1 MRLGS
6 TDIATDPIEA
16 EAFRQ
21 HIRQGLQECLPQDL
35 RDADAAH
42 CLVTREQAR
51 RWQQIMHAQGWAAP
65 AWPAE
70 HGGPG
75 WALWQ
80 LAIFREEYARA
91 GCPRFENLG
100 IDMIG
105 PTLMHHGTATQK
117 ARFLP
122 GILSFDDYWAQAYSE
137 PDAGSDLASVKTTA
151 RREGDAYV
159 VNGTKIWQSFGHWA
173 NWALALVRT
182 DAAAARKQDGLSV
195 LLIDLTLP
203 GVTVRPIRFIN
214 GAEFHVQLF
223 FDDVRVPLDCLVGA
237 QDGGWSVAKDLLV
250 TERLFLARV
259 GECKAELEK
268 LRRLTLRY
276 QGPPAMAR
284 ANQHAWSEF
293 AKLEIRFL
301 AHESQWWQALT
312 AVAAGSESDIA
323 PSLLKLQGTEL
334 IQELYAAQMTVV
346 GRHGLPVD
354 PAALDGRASQVPLV
368 PGSVNNIH
376 LHFLRYR
383 GVTLGGG
390 ASEIQK
396 EIIARVLFGGKSE
409 LNAVADAGADEQQ
422 TMIDASL
429 RKYLAREYTAETR
442 RESILAG
449 GQRCAKAWVDI
460 AGFGLLGLM
469 ADEEQGGAAG
479 SLADVAHVAQTL
491 AAQLFLPCYGAAAV
505 AAPLAWQVSGAEAR
519 DAVGRM
525 LADTLAGQAMLACAL
540 DADSPLAAK
549 ATTDGWVLNGKL
561 PIVMGADSASGL
573 LVAATLPVQDGAELA
588 VFLLPAQ
595 APGITRRAY
604 RLYDA
609 RGAADLGFDTVT
621 AHDWVVRGAAAR
633 AFCAAFGQA
642 EKLLWCVENVGVMR
656 EALRQTVEYLGTRR
670 QFGRPLSEFQAL
682 RHRVVDMYRAWR
694 NAQAL
699 TWGAIAQWR
708 SDDTQA
714 HVGSVAAAC
723 WVSAESGHAVALDAL
738 QLHGAIG
745 LQDETAISHLAKRLL
760 VNEALLGGAG
770 AALGDYVDYLTP
782 EAAWADR

>member
-1 MRLGS
+1 MNGGS
-6 TDIATDPIEA
+6 SDKAFDA
-16 EAFRQ
+16 HQAAAFRQ
-21 HIRQGLQECLPQDL
+21 EIRRALHACLPADL
-35 RDADAAH
+35 HEADAAS

-65 AWPAE
+65 SWPGQ
-70 HGGPG
+70 HGGPD

-80 LAIFREEYARA
+80 LAIFREEYALA

-105 PTLMHHGTATQK
+105 PTLMNHGTPEQQAK
-117 ARFLP
+117 FLP
-122 GILSFDDYWAQAYSE
+122 RILSFEDYWAQAYSE

-151 RREGDAYV
+151 RRDGDVYV

-182 DAAAARKQDGLSV
+182 DPGARRKQDGLSV
-195 LLIDLTLP
+195 LLIDMTLP

-223 FDDVRVPLDCLVGA
+223 FDEVRVPLNCLVGA
-237 QDGGWSVAKDLLV
+237 QDAGWAVAKDLLV

-268 LRRLTLRY
+268 LKHLTRQY
-276 QGPPAMAR
+276 QGPPALAR
-284 ANQHAWSEF
+284 ANQRAWTQL
-293 AKLEIRFL
+293 AQLECRFL

-312 AVAAGSESDIA
+312 AAAAGSDSDIA

-334 IQELYAAQMTVV
+334 IQDLYAAQMALI

-354 PAALDGRASQVPLV
+354 PAALDGRASSPPLA
-368 PGSVNNIH
+368 PDNVNNIH

-396 EIIARVLFGGKSE
+396 EIIARVLFSGKSE
-409 LNAVADAGADEQQ
+409 LDAVADADADEQQ
-422 TMIDASL
+422 SMIDESL
-429 RKYLAREYTAETR
+429 RKYLAREYSADAR
-442 RESILAG
+442 RESIQSG
-449 GQRCAKAWVDI
+449 GARCVQAWAEI

-469 ADEEQGGAAG
+469 AHEEQGGASG
-479 SLADVAHVAQTL
+479 RLADVAHVSQTL
-491 AAQLFLPCYGAAAV
+491 AAHLFLPLYGTAAV
-505 AAPLAWQVSGAEAR
+505 AAPMAWAIAGAAST
-519 DAVGRM
+519 DAVSRM
-525 LADTLAGQAMLACAL
+525 LVDTLAGHTRLACAL
-540 DADSPLAAK
+540 EADPAFTARATQRGWTLTGTLA
-549 ATTDGWVLNGKL
+549 TVLG
-561 PIVMGADSASGL
+561 GDSATHL
-573 LVAATLPVQDGAELA
+573 LVAATLSDAPSAELG
-588 VFLLPAQ
+588 VFLLPAK
-595 APGITRRAY
+595 APGLARRAY

-609 RGAADLGFDTVT
+609 RGAADLHFDAVG
-621 AHDWVVRGAAAR
+621 ADAADLIVRGAAAR

-682 RHRVVDMYRAWR
+682 RHRVVDLYRAWR
-694 NAQAL
+694 NAHAL
-699 TWGAIAQWR
+699 AWNAIGQWR
-708 SDDTQA
+708 QEAPEA
-714 HVGSVAAAC
+714 HAGTVAAAC
-723 WVSAESGHAVALDAL
+723 WIGAESAHAVALDVL

-760 VNEALLGGAG
+760 VNQTLLGGPGDALDDYIDHLPQEG
-770 AALGDYVDYLTP
+770 A
-782 EAAWADR
+782 

>member
-1 MRLGS
+1 MIGGS
-6 TDIATDPIEA
+6 SDRALDA
-16 EAFRQ
+16 RQAAAFRQ
-21 HIRQGLQECLPQDL
+21 DIRTALHACLPEDL
-35 RDADAAH
+35 READAAN

-65 AWPAE
+65 AWPGK
-70 HGGPG
+70 HGGPD

-80 LAIFREEYARA
+80 LAIFREEYALA

-105 PTLMHHGTATQK
+105 PTLMNHGTPEQQ

-122 GILSFDDYWAQAYSE
+122 RILSFEDYWAQAYSE

-151 RREGDAYV
+151 RRDGDAYV

-173 NWALALVRT
+173 NWALTLVST
-182 DAAAARKQDGLSV
+182 NPGASRKQDGLSV
-195 LLIDLTLP
+195 LLIDMTLP

-223 FDDVRVPLDCLVGA
+223 FDEVRVPLNCLVGA
-237 QDGGWSVAKDLLV
+237 QDAGWAVAKDLLV

-268 LRRLTLRY
+268 LKHLTRQY
-276 QGPPAMAR
+276 QGAPALAR
-284 ANQHAWSEF
+284 ANQRAWTQL
-293 AKLEIRFL
+293 AKLECRFL

-312 AVAAGSESDIA
+312 AVAAGGDSDIA

-334 IQELYAAQMTVV
+334 IQDLYAAQMALI

-354 PAALDGRASQVPLV
+354 PAALDGRASAPPLA

-396 EIIARVLFGGKSE
+396 EIIARVLFSGKSE
-409 LNAVADAGADEQQ
+409 LDAVADANADEQQ
-422 TMIDASL
+422 SLIDDSL
-429 RKYLAREYTAETR
+429 RKYLTREYSADAR
-442 RESILAG
+442 RESIQG
-449 GQRCAKAWVDI
+449 GGARCAQAWAEI

-469 ADEEQGGAAG
+469 ADEEQGGASG
-479 SLADVAHVAQTL
+479 RLADVAYVTQTL
-491 AAQLFLPCYGAAAV
+491 AAHLFLPLYGTAAV
-505 AAPLAWQVSGAEAR
+505 AAPMAWAIGGAASA
-519 DAVGRM
+519 DAVSRM
-525 LADTLAGQAMLACAL
+525 LVDTLAGQARLACAL
-540 DADSPLAAK
+540 EADPPLTARAAQG
-549 ATTDGWVLNGKL
+549 GWTLTGKL
-561 PIVMGADSASGL
+561 ATVLGGDSASHL
-573 LVAATLPVQDGAELA
+573 LVAAALSDTPEAELG
-588 VFLLPAQ
+588 VFLLPAK
-595 APGITRRAY
+595 APGLARRPY

-609 RGAADLGFDTVT
+609 RGAADLDLDTVGVG
-621 AHDWVVRGAAAR
+621 AAELVVRGVAAR
-633 AFCAAFGQA
+633 VFCAAFGQA

-656 EALRQTVEYLGTRR
+656 EALRQTVEYLVTRR

-682 RHRVVDMYRAWR
+682 RHRVVDLYRAWR
-694 NAQAL
+694 NAHAL
-699 TWGAIAQWR
+699 TWNAIGQWR
-708 SDDTQA
+708 QEAPEAQA
-714 HVGSVAAAC
+714 GAVAAAC
-723 WVSAESGHAVALDAL
+723 WINGESAHAVALDVL

-760 VNEALLGGAG
+760 VNETLLGGPG
-770 AALGDYVDYLTP
+770 AALDGYIDHLAQ
-782 EAAWADR
+782 EGA

>member
-1 MRLGS
+1 MISGGS
-6 TDIATDPIEA
+6 DIAIDA
-16 EAFRQ
+16 RQAAAFR
-21 HIRQGLQECLPQDL
+21 HDIRKALHACLPADL
-35 RDADAAH
+35 READAAN

-65 AWPAE
+65 AWPAK

-80 LAIFREEYARA
+80 LAIFREEYALA

-105 PTLMHHGTATQK
+105 PTLMNHGTPEQQ

-122 GILSFDDYWAQAYSE
+122 GILSFEDYWAQAYSE

-151 RREGDAYV
+151 RRDGDAFV

-182 DAAAARKQDGLSV
+182 DPGAGRKQDGLSV
-195 LLIDLTLP
+195 LLIDMTLP

-223 FDDVRVPLDCLVGA
+223 FDEVRVPSDCLVGA
-237 QDGGWSVAKDLLV
+237 QDGGWAVAKDLLV
-250 TERLFLARV
+250 TERLFLARL

-268 LRRLTLRY
+268 LKRLTRQY
-276 QGPPAMAR
+276 QGPPALAR
-284 ANQHAWSEF
+284 ANQRAWT
-293 AKLEIRFL
+293 ALAGLECRFL

-312 AVAAGSESDIA
+312 AVAAGSDSDIA

-334 IQELYAAQMTVV
+334 IQDLYAAQMALI

-354 PAALDGRASQVPLV
+354 PAALDGRATLPPLA

-396 EIIARVLFGGKSE
+396 EIIARVLFSGKSE
-409 LNAVADAGADEQQ
+409 LDAVADADADEQQ
-422 TMIDASL
+422 SMIDESL
-429 RKYLAREYTAETR
+429 RKYLAREYGADVR
-442 RESILAG
+442 RESIVG
-449 GQRCAKAWVDI
+449 GGHRCARAWAEI

-469 ADEEQGGAAG
+469 APEEQGGASG
-479 SLADVAHVAQTL
+479 RLADVAHVTQTL
-491 AAQLFLPCYGAAAV
+491 AAHLFLPLYGTAAV
-505 AAPLAWQVSGAEAR
+505 AAPMAWGFGGAASA
-519 DAVGRM
+519 DAVSRM
-525 LADTLAGQAMLACAL
+525 LADTLAGQAVLACAL
-540 DADSPLAAK
+540 EADSPLTAR
-549 ATTDGWVLNGKL
+549 ATEGGWALTGKL
-561 PIVMGADSASGL
+561 STVLGGDSATRL
-573 LVAATLPVQDGAELA
+573 LVAAALSDAPDAELG
-588 VFLLPAQ
+588 VFLLPAG
-595 APGITRRAY
+595 APGLARRPY

-609 RGAADLGFDTVT
+609 RGAADLDFDAV
-621 AHDWVVRGAAAR
+621 GAAAGDLIVR
-633 AFCAAFGQA
+633 GPGAHAFCAAFGQA
-642 EKLLWCVENVGVMR
+642 ERLLWCVENVGVMR

-670 QFGRPLSEFQAL
+670 QFGRPLSELQAL
-682 RHRVVDMYRAWR
+682 RHRVVDLYRAWR
-694 NAQAL
+694 NAHAV
-699 TWGAIAQWR
+699 TWHAIGQWR
-708 SDDTQA
+708 QEAPDAQA
-714 HVGSVAAAC
+714 GAVAAAC
-723 WVSAESGHAVALDAL
+723 WINSESAHAVALDVL

-745 LQDETAISHLAKRLL
+745 LQDETVISHLAKRLL
-760 VNEALLGGAG
+760 VNETLLGGPG
-770 AALGDYVDYLTP
+770 AALDGYVGHLAK
-782 EAAWADR
+782 EAA

>member
-1 MRLGS
+1 MINGASDMAIDARQ
-6 TDIATDPIEA
+6 AA
-16 EAFRQ
+16 AFRRD
-21 HIRQGLQECLPQDL
+21 IRNALHACLPADL
-35 RDADAAH
+35 READGAN

-65 AWPAE
+65 AWPAK

-80 LAIFREEYARA
+80 LAIFREEYALA

-105 PTLMHHGTATQK
+105 PTLMTHGSPEQQ

-122 GILSFDDYWAQAYSE
+122 RILSFEDYWAQAYSE

-151 RREGDAYV
+151 RRDGDAYV
-159 VNGTKIWQSFGHWA
+159 VNGTKIWQSFGQWA

-182 DAAAARKQDGLSV
+182 DSGASRKQDGLSV
-195 LLIDLTLP
+195 LLIDMTLP

-223 FDDVRVPLDCLVGA
+223 FDEVRVPLNCLVGA
-237 QDGGWSVAKDLLV
+237 QDGGWAVAKDLLV

-268 LRRLTLRY
+268 LKRLTRQY
-276 QGPPAMAR
+276 QGPPALAR
-284 ANQHAWSEF
+284 PNQRAWTEL
-293 AKLEIRFL
+293 AKLECRFL

-312 AVAAGSESDIA
+312 AVAAGSQSDIA

-334 IQELYAAQMTVV
+334 IQDMYSAQMALI

-354 PAALDGRASQVPLV
+354 PAALNGCATVPPLV

-396 EIIARVLFGGKSE
+396 EIIARALFSGKSE
-409 LNAVADAGADEQQ
+409 LDAVADDMADEQQ
-422 TMIDASL
+422 SMVDESL
-429 RKYLAREYTAETR
+429 RKYLAREYGADAR
-442 RESILAG
+442 RESIQG
-449 GQRCAKAWVDI
+449 DGSRCARAWAEI

-469 ADEEQGGAAG
+469 ADEEQGGASG
-479 SLADVAHVAQTL
+479 RLTDVAHVSQTL
-491 AAQLFLPCYGAAAV
+491 AAHLFLPLYGTAAV
-505 AAPLAWQVSGAEAR
+505 AAPMAWKVRAGASA
-519 DAVGRM
+519 DAVSRM

-540 DADSPLAAK
+540 EADSPLK
-549 ATTDGWVLNGKL
+549 ALATPGGWRLTGTL
-561 PIVMGADSASGL
+561 PIVLGGGSATRL
-573 LVAATLPVQDGAELA
+573 LVAAVLSGAATDAELG
-588 VFLLPAQ
+588 VFLLPAG
-595 APGITRRAY
+595 APGLTRRSY

-609 RGAADLGFDTVT
+609 RGAADLDLDAVDVN
-621 AHDWVVRGAAAR
+621 AAELVVRGPAAR
-633 AFCAAFGQA
+633 AFCTAFGQA

-670 QFGRPLSEFQAL
+670 QFGRPLSELQAL
-682 RHRVVDMYRAWR
+682 RHRVVDLYRAWR

-699 TWGAIAQWR
+699 TWNAVRQWR
-708 SDDTQA
+708 QERPQA
-714 HVGSVAAAC
+714 QAGAVAAAC
-723 WVSAESGHAVALDAL
+723 WTSGESAHAVALDVL

-760 VNEALLGGAG
+760 VNETLLGGPG
-770 AALGDYVDYLTP
+770 AALDAYVDHLSQ
-782 EAAWADR
+782 EAS